1 MCLIGNNGETVCH
14 GDEGSPAIFDF
25 EDRKYLG
32 GITSTDLPKTHD
44 RNTVIIHPNGTQE
57 RPTAKFFCGPRTLNE
72 GEVFPVKYVRARF
85 RFDWFLN
92 DYIDGHRVRRQEVHD
107 CLVNPPEWKHKI
119 RTQTYQD
126 FWDNAVSS
134 SRVPQPHSLVMK
146 LAIISLPATFILIF
160 WWWIWPALRAWKLAC
175 FVRSSFNDFVY
186 FKFSRKMGYRI
197 SRENNDNK
205 Y

>member
-1 MCLIGNNGETVCH
+1 MLCIKNRERGGICLIGNNGETVCH

-25 EDRKYLG
+25 EERKYLG

-107 CLVNPPEWKHKI
+107 CLVNPPE
-119 RTQTYQD
+119 
-126 FWDNAVSS
+126 
-134 SRVPQPHSLVMK
+134 
-146 LAIISLPATFILIF
+146 
-160 WWWIWPALRAWKLAC
+160 
-175 FVRSSFNDFVY
+175 
-186 FKFSRKMGYRI
+186 
-197 SRENNDNK
+197 
-205 Y
+205 